1 MADGWETRLLKG
13 FCQLLADA
21 GVGTY
26 SETVPYSTDQVAITR
41 SSIPDTPDRCVT
53 LACYHTGR
61 PAVGVADAVVLIQ
74 ARVRGTTDPDSRTD
88 LTSAVT
94 EALEG
99 LARVTVGA
107 GIRVKSVAY
116 RSSTLM
122 GADDKGRWEASINFE
137 ATVMRPTIL
146 NGE

>member
-13 FCQLLADA
+13 LCQYLATD

-26 SETVPYSTDQVAITR
+26 SETVPYTTDQVAITR

-74 ARVRGTTDPDSRTD
+74 ARVRGTTNPDSRTD
-88 LTSAVT
+88 LTSAAT

-99 LARVTVGA
+99 LAQLTVNGVW
-107 GIRVKSVAY
+107 VKSVAI

-122 GADDKGRWEASINFE
+122 GCDPRGRWESSINFE
-137 ATVMRPTIL
+137 ATVMRPTSL